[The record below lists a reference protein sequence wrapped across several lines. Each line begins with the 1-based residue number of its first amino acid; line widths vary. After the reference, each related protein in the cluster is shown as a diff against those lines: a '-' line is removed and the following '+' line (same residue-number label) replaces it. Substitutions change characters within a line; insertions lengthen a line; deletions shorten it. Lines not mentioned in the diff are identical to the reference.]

1 MVGRA
6 DPDVI
11 KSNFFPTNRDSLLQK
26 GGTNPNATWEDPELN
41 ALLLSIASEP
51 DSAKRLEL
59 TGDVQA
65 YLLDQAYVIPIFE
78 EPQVFAGAP
87 YVNGISFD
95 AVARPSFYNT
105 WLAPR

>member
-1 MVGRA
+1 
-6 DPDVI
+6 
-11 KSNFFPTNRDSLLQK
+11 LQK
-26 GGTNPNATWEDPELN
+26 GGLNAKATWEDAELN
-41 ALLLSIASEP
+41 ALLLAIASEP
-51 DSAKRLEL
+51 DNAKRLEL
-59 TGDVQA
+59 TGQA
-65 YLLDQAYVIPIFE
+65 QVYLLDQAYLIPIFE